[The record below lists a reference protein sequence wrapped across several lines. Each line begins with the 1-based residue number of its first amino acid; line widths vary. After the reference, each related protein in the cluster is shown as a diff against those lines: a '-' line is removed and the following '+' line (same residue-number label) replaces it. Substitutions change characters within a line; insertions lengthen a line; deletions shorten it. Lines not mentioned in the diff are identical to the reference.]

1 MSSYHM
7 ERDYLNVGYYTESF
21 FAEKDIHY
29 IAIND
34 GIDSG
39 KGDTE
44 FTSFRNLFN
53 NFLRPRYKAA
63 PQGCRFSL

>member
-1 MSSYHM
+1 M

-53 NFLRPRYKAA
+53 NFYVRDTRRHHRDAA
-63 PQGCRFSL
+63 FPFKS